1 MKERLKMVMYERF
14 VELLENNETINLDRT
29 TLRKVCNQLASAST
43 DIHDENSKIL
53 EDLHSQLVLDYERN
67 RSQFIGMIK
76 VIEKY
81 SKFIIDDY
89 KKKSLIKLE
98 HSQLAR
104 KTQMKA
110 NSSVLSDVVNYFNLM
125 NDLVIK
131 FYSDVYQ
138 IEKMDSK
145 QTDIKQTS
153 LF

>member
-1 MKERLKMVMYERF
+1 MKDRLKILMYERF
-14 VELLENNETINLDRT
+14 VELLENNETINIDRT

-43 DIHDENSKIL
+43 DIHDENSKKL
-53 EDLHSQLVLDYERN
+53 EELYSQLLLDYERN
-67 RSQFIGMIK
+67 RTQFIGMIK
-76 VIEKY
+76 VIEKS

-98 HSQLAR
+98 YSALAR
-104 KTQMKA
+104 KTQMKSK
-110 NSSVLSDVVNYFNLM
+110 SSVIDDVVKYFNVM

-138 IEKMDSK
+138 IDKMNDK
-145 QTDIKQTS
+145 QTDIIKTS

>member
-1 MKERLKMVMYERF
+1 
-14 VELLENNETINLDRT
+14 
-29 TLRKVCNQLASAST
+29 
-43 DIHDENSKIL
+43 
-53 EDLHSQLVLDYERN
+53 
-67 RSQFIGMIK
+67 MIK